1 MKNSIK
7 ALFLAVL
14 LIAAAPVYSKDDKVN
29 VPFTVEELAFSI
41 NILNSIELKGEEV
54 PPYID
59 IRNLLMDVYKDVSSG
74 KRKNASTEFSMAMAR
89 NFLFF
94 IQRARLKGSEA
105 VMFNDVNS
113 KVVEAIKKSS

>member
-1 MKNSIK
+1 MKKFIK
-7 ALFLAVL
+7 PVFLAAFLLLVVL
-14 LIAAAPVYSKDDKVN
+14 SVSAKDDKVN
-29 VPFTVEELAFSI
+29 VPFTAEELAFSI

-74 KRKNASTEFSMAMAR
+74 KRKSASTEFTMPMAK

-94 IQRARLKGSEA
+94 I
-105 VMFNDVNS
+105 
-113 KVVEAIKKSS
+113 